1 MVHPIFWWKA
11 ETCTF
16 QSYMLGTDSNRKLS
30 CILIEAHFL
39 ENTMMIRQ
47 CLLVAYG
54 LSWTA
59 MQWININWSFRCECP
74 LFQFSIGTCG
84 RNLQGH
90 CKLHKMEG
98 QSPQTPDLYQPSTVW
113 TSTMKMRRVLYVGYL
128 FGILFKN
135 EYTFATWNNGTWC
148 EISVANKILEWLW
161 WRVSFTFKSSQKV
174 VDWFSQRS
182 SVPGVPRSCN
192 IGSLRLRPSRVGRCR
207 GGVSRLVMRLLV
219 AATVVV
225 VIVVLSVT
233 VIGIVPLQLK
243 FRLVSTWYIDSYRLS
258 FTLASNV
265 WSFWLRYS
273 SLLWSGFPRL

>member
-1 MVHPIFWWKA
+1 
-11 ETCTF
+11 
-16 QSYMLGTDSNRKLS
+16 
-30 CILIEAHFL
+30 
-39 ENTMMIRQ
+39 MMIRQ

-148 EISVANKILEWLW
+148 NISVANKILEWFSCT
-161 WRVSFTFKSSQKV
+161 VESCQDV
-174 VDWFSQRS
+174 VDFRIWKRS
-182 SVPGVPRSCN
+182 LVPSVPREDVFGAIC
-192 IGSLRLRPSRVGRCR
+192 
-207 GGVSRLVMRLLV
+207 
-219 AATVVV
+219 
-225 VIVVLSVT
+225 
-233 VIGIVPLQLK
+233 
-243 FRLVSTWYIDSYRLS
+243 
-258 FTLASNV
+258 
-265 WSFWLRYS
+265 
-273 SLLWSGFPRL
+273 